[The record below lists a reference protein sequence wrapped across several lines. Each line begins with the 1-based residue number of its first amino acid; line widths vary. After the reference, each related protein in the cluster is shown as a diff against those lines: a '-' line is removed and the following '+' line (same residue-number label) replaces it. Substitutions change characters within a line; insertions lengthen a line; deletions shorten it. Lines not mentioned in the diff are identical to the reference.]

1 MRICVSCQSNNL
13 IPVMKTKLLLVL
25 SVLCLFLSSCFD
37 VEETYNLNADGSY
50 VVNYNINM
58 GQLLAMANGM
68 TPDSVKQ
75 TKEYNTAK
83 DTLVNLGSMPDS
95 LKKKFTAEELAVMN
109 QSDVRMQMNMAQGVF
124 NIGFANKGKSAKEL
138 SYFLSNFGDLL
149 EKAKVGD
156 MMKPKDVP
164 ADAGGAPEVPFK
176 NKEYDYVVTPTSF
189 ERKVKPD
196 VFAALREKDKQTFD
210 MLKGMN
216 MKMVSTVTVNL
227 PRPAKSTGNPN
238 AVLSADKKRV
248 TLKLDLIE
256 AMDKPELFNFKIA
269 Y

>member
-13 IPVMKTKLLLVL
+13 IPVMKIKLLLVL

-50 VVNYNINM
+50 AVNYNVNM
-58 GQLLAMANGM
+58 GQLLKMVNGM

-75 TKEYNTAK
+75 TATYKTAK

-95 LKKKFTAEELAVMN
+95 LKKKFTAEEMALMK
-109 QSDVRMQMNMAQGVF
+109 QSDVRMQMNMAEGIF
-124 NIGFANKGKSAKEL
+124 NIGFTNKGKSAKEL
-138 SYFLSNFGDLL
+138 SYFLHNFGELI
-149 EKAKVGD
+149 EKAKIGN
-156 MMKPKDVP
+156 MMKPKGVP
-164 ADAGGAPEVPFK
+164 DEAGGEPDVPFK

-196 VFAALREKDKQTFD
+196 VFAAVKEKDKQTFD

-238 AVLSADKKRV
+238 AVLSADKKQV

-256 AMDKPELFNFKIA
+256 AMDKPELFGFKIE

>member
-1 MRICVSCQSNNL
+1 
-13 IPVMKTKLLLVL
+13 MKTKSLLVL

-50 VVNYNINM
+50 VVNNNLNM
-58 GQLLAMANGM
+58 GKLLAMANSM

-75 TKEYNTAK
+75 TKEYTTAK

-109 QSDVRMQMNMAQGVF
+109 HSDVRMQMDMAQGVF

-138 SYFLSNFGDLL
+138 SYFLYNFGDLL
-149 EKAKVGD
+149 EKAKVSD

-164 ADAGGAPEVPFK
+164 AEANGEPEVPFK

-189 ERKVKPD
+189 ERKVKTD
-196 VFAALREKDKQTFD
+196 VFATLKEKDKQTFE
-210 MLKGMN
+210 MLKAMN
-216 MKMVSTVTVNL
+216 MEMVSTVTVNL
-227 PRPAKSTGNPN
+227 PRPAKSVGNAN
-238 AVLSADKKRV
+238 AVLSADKKQF
-248 TLKLDLIE
+248 TLKLDMLE
-256 AMDKPELFNFKIA
+256 ALDKPELLNFKIE